1 MVSSP
6 SCVVCSRLLKKSSDR
21 RRLHSVSTSEVLPVV
36 KELVADTL
44 LSRASD
50 PGHGSHVH
58 FIHSM
63 HSIKASYLCA
73 TC

>member
-1 MVSSP
+1 MASSP

-21 RRLHSVSTSEVLPVV
+21 RFHSASTSEVLRIV

-50 PGHGSHVH
+50 PGHGSH
-58 FIHSM
+58 FIHS
-63 HSIKASYLCA
+63 SQLARLA
-73 TC
+73 TRAQRANV